1 MQTFI
6 RRLTVVAAIGMF
18 IVLVQGALVTT
29 TESADGC
36 GNSWPLCNG
45 KFVPGYAVESM
56 IEYSHRF
63 VVGIETFLIV
73 GAGVGAWWYWRD
85 RKEIKILAPIMVSF
99 LFIQAA
105 LGAAAVKWP
114 QTPEILALHF
124 GVSLIAFASTALT
137 AIFLYEQERWDRL
150 RDRPIPGG
158 FKALVFSMIGYTY
171 LVVYLGAYV
180 RHKEV
185 SLACGDWP
193 LCNGQVFPGFDGNDG
208 IVFTHRLSALLMMLL
223 VSWLVVWAW
232 QLRSSRPDLFVGSL
246 VAGGA
251 VILQAMSGAW
261 VVWTQLDTFST
272 MFHGVFI
279 SIFWGALTYL
289 GMHVLPRQ
297 ADAEAASNAQDAEP
311 AGARVPGRATTAS

>member
-1 MQTFI
+1 MQTFV
-6 RRLTVVAAIGMF
+6 RRLTVAAAIGMF
-18 IVLVQGALVTT
+18 LVLIQGALVTT

-45 KFVPGYAVESM
+45 RFVPGYAVESM

-73 GAGVGAWWYWRD
+73 GAGVGAWWFWRQ
-85 RKEIKILAPIMVSF
+85 RKEIRILAPIMVSF

-114 QTPEILALHF
+114 QTAEVLALHF

-137 AIFLYEQERWDRL
+137 AIFLYEQGTWDRL
-150 RDRPIPGG
+150 RDKIVPRG
-158 FKALVFSMIGYTY
+158 FSFLVFGLIGYTY

-180 RHKEV
+180 RHKDV

-193 LCNGQVFPGFDGNDG
+193 LCNGQVFPGFDGNEG
-208 IVFTHRLSALLMMLL
+208 IVFTHRLSALILSLL
-223 VSWLVVWAW
+223 VVWLVVWAW
-232 QLRSSRPDLFVGSL
+232 KMRAGRPDLFAGSL
-246 VAGGA
+246 VALGTVLLQGA
-251 VILQAMSGAW
+251 SGAW
-261 VVWTQLDTFST
+261 VVNTQLDTFST

-289 GMHVLPRQ
+289 GLHVIPRQ
-297 ADAEAASNAQDAEP
+297 PDADDIQVGETSP
-311 AGARVPGRATTAS
+311 LSTPVPERATSTS